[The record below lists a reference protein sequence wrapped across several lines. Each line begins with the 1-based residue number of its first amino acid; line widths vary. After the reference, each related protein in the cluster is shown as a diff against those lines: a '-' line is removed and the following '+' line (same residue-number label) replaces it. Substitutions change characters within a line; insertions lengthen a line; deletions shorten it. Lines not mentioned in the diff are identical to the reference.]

1 MRELL
6 RKEVFLEQDTIIVS
20 QTNSKGEIIFA
31 NNDFC
36 KIAGFSLDELI
47 GKAHNTVRHSDMP
60 KWAFE
65 DLWRTLKSGKTWKGI
80 VKNRTKDGGYY
91 WVNATAFPSRSSDGT
106 IRYVSVRVKPT
117 KEEIEIAKKL
127 YEIG

>member
-1 MRELL
+1 M
-6 RKEVFLEQDTIIVS
+6 K
-20 QTNSKGEIIFA
+20 KGKSFFA

-36 KIAGFSLDELI
+36 KIAGFSLEELI

-91 WVNATAFPSRSSDGT
+91 WVNATAFPSRNSDGT